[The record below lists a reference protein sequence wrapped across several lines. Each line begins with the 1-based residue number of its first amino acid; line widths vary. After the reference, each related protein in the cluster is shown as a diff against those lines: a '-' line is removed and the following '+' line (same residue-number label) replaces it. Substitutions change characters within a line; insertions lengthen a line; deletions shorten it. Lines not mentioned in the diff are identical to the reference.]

1 MPLLAYPLALPMSD
15 AAKRNDL
22 AHAVQRLLVQ
32 GSGAMMT
39 TTLYPVIAAE
49 LGDQALID
57 TLLPMTYRGHLRPPF
72 DALAETPENDA
83 VNFITGAGGF
93 LQQIVYGYS
102 GLRLDESGLR
112 RAFRPLLP
120 SRLTRLTLRNFS
132 VRGRRYD
139 IVVARDSVRFMPR

>member
-1 MPLLAYPLALPMSD
+1 M
-15 AAKRNDL
+15 
-22 AHAVQRLLVQ
+22 
-32 GSGAMMT
+32 
-39 TTLYPVIAAE
+39 
-49 LGDQALID
+49 D

-102 GLRLDESGLR
+102 GLRLDENGLR
-112 RAFRPLLP
+112 RAFPPLLP
-120 SRLTRLTLRNFS
+120 SRLARLTLRNFS

-139 IVVARDSVRFMPR
+139 VEVQRDTVRFVPR